1 MPLVYDIAFPL
12 LKIAGEFRMS
22 QETPISNPLSEAPRA
37 PAVVLAPLLR
47 ASTRRPFVKPQLVK
61 HGSVAAI
68 TNDFGGSANP
78 G

>member
-1 MPLVYDIAFPL
+1 MP
-12 LKIAGEFRMS
+12 
-22 QETPISNPLSEAPRA
+22 QETPISNPLSEAPQA
-37 PAVVLAPLLR
+37 PAVILAPPVT